1 LAAARLPQLFVET
14 TMLELSQRERLQI
27 IHSYE
32 WTAESE
38 ADSLAN
44 LKRLYRAIETVEEL
58 WFASF
63 VIPLNPE
70 RGDLSLILDHPLCE
84 RGIASFLY
92 WSLDPVKLYDD
103 FEANNKLAPTFQILQ
118 QIETRILSGH
128 YQSSAVSFSPQMLDR
143 QLEHQRI
150 PTALQVP
157 TEGVHFPSEYRD
169 AVFTPT
175 K

>member
-1 LAAARLPQLFVET
+1 
-14 TMLELSQRERLQI
+14 MLELSQRERLQI

-32 WTAESE
+32 WATDSE

-44 LKRLYRAIETVEEL
+44 LERLYRAIETVEEL

-63 VIPLNPE
+63 IIPLNPE
-70 RGDLSLILDHPLCE
+70 RGDLSLILNHPLCD

-103 FEANNKLAPTFQILQ
+103 FEASNTQTPTYPILR

-128 YQSSAVSFSPQMLDR
+128 YQSSSVSFSPQMLDR
-143 QLEHQRI
+143 RLEHHRI
-150 PTALQVP
+150 PTALKIP
-157 TEGVHFPSEYRD
+157 TEGIRFPMDYRD
-169 AVFTPT
+169 AVFSPT
-175 K
+175 T